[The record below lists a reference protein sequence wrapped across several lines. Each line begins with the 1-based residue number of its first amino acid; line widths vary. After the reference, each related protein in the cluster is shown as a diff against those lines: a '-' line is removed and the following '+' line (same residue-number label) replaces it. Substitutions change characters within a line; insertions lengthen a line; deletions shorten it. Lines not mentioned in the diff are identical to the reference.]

1 MITKGG
7 FYEAQLWNRFCSG
20 RDFLYAIGFAF
31 GGIQAANFKQWL
43 LLPTIL
49 LVGGSLIAAFAKR

>member
-1 MITKGG
+1 MKRSYGIVFVVG
-7 FYEAQLWNRFCSG
+7 AL
-20 RDFLYAIGFAF
+20 FLYAFGFAF